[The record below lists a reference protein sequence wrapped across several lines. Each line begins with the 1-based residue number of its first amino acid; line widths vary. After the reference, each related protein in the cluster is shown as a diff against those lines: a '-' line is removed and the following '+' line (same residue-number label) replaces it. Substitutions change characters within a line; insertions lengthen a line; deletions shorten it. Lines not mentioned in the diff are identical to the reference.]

1 MDQQR
6 RARRSAPG
14 ALVVAALV
22 GAAALVN
29 LLTPVAAS
37 AGPAARRAAAPPPS
51 HTALVIGDSV
61 LAGTYGN
68 ISADLQG
75 WKVTVDAMVDRSTE
89 QGLAV
94 VQRHGTRF
102 QVVVVQLGTN
112 DGGTP
117 SVYQPRL
124 QTLVDALATVPHVVL
139 LTIRQ
144 ARPYYAQTNQVMRQ
158 VAATHPNVR
167 VADWNA
173 AALPT
178 DTGGDGLHLTP
189 TGSVHMAHF
198 VAVQIAAAGRPTPTT
213 TTTTTSTTTSTTSTT
228 TTLAPTTTPPTS
240 APLARPTAVH
250 SSTTGTD
257 PPNHVLPV
265 ALVVAAVIAIGAVVA
280 GVVLVR
286 RRPQQGAPDA

>member
-1 MDQQR
+1 
-6 RARRSAPG
+6 
-14 ALVVAALV
+14 
-22 GAAALVN
+22 
-29 LLTPVAAS
+29 
-37 AGPAARRAAAPPPS
+37 
-51 HTALVIGDSV
+51 
-61 LAGTYGN
+61 
-68 ISADLQG
+68 
-75 WKVTVDAMVDRSTE
+75 MVDRSTE
-89 QGLAV
+89 QGLSV

-124 QTLVDALATVPHVVL
+124 QALVDALAPVPHVVL

-144 ARPYYAQTNQVMRQ
+144 ARPYYAQTNQIMRQ
-158 VAATHPNVR
+158 VAAAHPNVR

-189 TGSVHMAHF
+189 SGSVHMAHF
-198 VAVQIAAAGRPTPTT
+198 VAVQIAAAGRATP
-213 TTTTTSTTTSTTSTT
+213 TTTTTSTTTSTTSSTTSTT
-228 TTLAPTTTPPTS
+228 TTVAPTTTPPTS

-257 PPNHVLPV
+257 PPNHVLPL
-265 ALVVAAVIAIGAVVA
+265 ALVVAAVVAIVAAVA
-280 GVVLVR
+280 GVVLAR
-286 RRPQQGAPDA
+286 RRSQQRAPDA

>member
-6 RARRSAPG
+6 RARRGAPG
-14 ALVVAALV
+14 AVIVAALV
-22 GAAALVN
+22 GAAALLT
-29 LLTPVAAS
+29 LLTPFAA
-37 AGPAARRAAAPPPS
+37 AARPGAHRATPPPP

-68 ISADLQG
+68 IPADLQG

-89 QGLAV
+89 QGLSV

-102 QVVVVQLGTN
+102 RVVVVQLGTN

-124 QTLVDALATVPHVVL
+124 QALVDALAPVPHVVL

-144 ARPYYAQTNQVMRQ
+144 ARPYYVQTNQIMRQ
-158 VAATHPNVR
+158 VAAAHRNVT

-189 TGSVHMAHF
+189 SGSVHMAHF
-198 VAVQIAAAGRPTPTT
+198 VAVQIAAAGRATPTT
-213 TTTTTSTTTSTTSTT
+213 TTTSTTSTT
-228 TTLAPTTTPPTS
+228 TSTTTTVAPTTTPPTS
-240 APLARPTAVH
+240 APLARPTSVK

-257 PPNHVLPV
+257 PPNQVLPA
-265 ALVVAAVIAIGAVVA
+265 ALVGAAVVAVVAVLA

-286 RRPQQGAPDA
+286 RRAQQGAPDA